1 VATDKPLLL
10 WDANTGDLLFGLF
23 ALTIIHG
30 SAALALPL
38 SNTEGPPFLFFFV
51 FVFVCFFLFFVCLFV
66 CFCCCFCFT
75 MGGQGGLYEA
85 RHRYKTRLIS
95 MG

>member
-1 VATDKPLLL
+1 
-10 WDANTGDLLFGLF
+10 
-23 ALTIIHG
+23 
-30 SAALALPL
+30 
-38 SNTEGPPFLFFFV
+38 
-51 FVFVCFFLFFVCLFV
+51 
-66 CFCCCFCFT
+66 